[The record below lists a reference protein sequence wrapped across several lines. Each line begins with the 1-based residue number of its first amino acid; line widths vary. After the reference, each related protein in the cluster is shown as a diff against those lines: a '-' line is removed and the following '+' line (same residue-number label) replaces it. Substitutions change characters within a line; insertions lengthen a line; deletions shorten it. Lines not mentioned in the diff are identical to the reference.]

1 MMYVTLPD
9 NVSSVLGLRI
19 GRKYRVAK
27 YIYGLPDS
35 GLAYYNRY
43 SELLIEDGYKRTRS
57 DPCLFVRVTSEE
69 RTYVRI
75 HVDDTFIC
83 SNERKFVDR
92 FCDCLRKNFKI
103 TINEQVSEYLG
114 IKMEDQEDGSVFIT
128 QPKLLNTLF
137 QEYEGFFSKSLR
149 RKTPQSSK
157 ALLPIGEGDEPVDAT
172 EYLHLLGILIYLTKS
187 RPEIATAVSF
197 GVTHADTY
205 MLC

>member
-1 MMYVTLPD
+1 MLSRVVHITPNCYQRSNGKIKYRHCWCAFISGLSSRQEDVCMLPD

-19 GRKYRVAK
+19 GRKYRIGK

-69 RTYVRI
+69 RTYVWI

-83 SNERKFVDR
+83 SNERKFIDR

-103 TINEQVSEYLG
+103 TINEQVSQYLG
-114 IKMEDQEDGSVFIT
+114 IKIED
-128 QPKLLNTLF
+128 
-137 QEYEGFFSKSLR
+137 
-149 RKTPQSSK
+149 
-157 ALLPIGEGDEPVDAT
+157 
-172 EYLHLLGILIYLTKS
+172 
-187 RPEIATAVSF
+187 
-197 GVTHADTY
+197 
-205 MLC
+205 